1 MSSGRDS
8 SRSVFI
14 YFFHFVVDIKKV
26 EEYRRN
32 LLEPL
37 KSEPIT
43 VVGEVAKNINQ
54 IVLYEDKQQSTN
66 EKMKIPETPKDERK
80 PKVIN
85 NPEHVKEYTI
95 VVVTKEIHVPTP
107 SSTSPSAPPPASVSL
122 SASPPPPT
130 VSPSLPTPPSASP
143 SSPPLSSSS
152 STKPEPW
159 QYSRYHSK

>member
-1 MSSGRDS
+1 MEVMSVS
-8 SRSVFI
+8 I
-14 YFFHFVVDIKKV
+14 KV

-95 VVVTKEIHVPTP
+95 VVVTKEIPNAEHLLALKCSVIVIGPKN
-107 SSTSPSAPPPASVSL
+107 SAQTMATAMQFAVDDNL
-122 SASPPPPT
+122 INGIYDRQ
-130 VSPSLPTPPSASP
+130 L
-143 SSPPLSSSS
+143 LL
-152 STKPEPW
+152 
-159 QYSRYHSK
+159 